1 MKNANLHWW
10 SVLLAAVV
18 LSFTLGGCGKKQAE
32 NPAAYKSVSDYF
44 PIKVGERVVQMQ
56 LAVLPWEMQHGL
68 MGRRDL
74 GTDQGMIFIYEAPTR
89 MSFYMRN
96 TPTPLDIGFFSADG
110 QLREVCQMYPF
121 DERTVNSRS
130 TTIQFALEMNQ
141 GWFKANDIKAG
152 AQLDLKALTAAL
164 KARGLSPEAY
174 GLGEGSERQQ

>member
-1 MKNANLHWW
+1 MAL
-10 SVLLAAVV
+10 VV
-18 LSFTLGGCGKKQAE
+18 LSFPLCGCGKKQEADK
-32 NPAAYKSVSDYF
+32 PAAFKSISDYF
-44 PIKVGERVVQMQ
+44 PIKVGDHMVQMQ
-56 LAVLPWEMQHGL
+56 LAVLPWEMQRGL

-74 GTDQGMIFIYEAPTR
+74 GSDQGMIFVYDAPTR

-141 GWFKANDIKAG
+141 GWYKTNDVKIG
-152 AQLDLKALTAAL
+152 AQLDLKVLASAL
-164 KARGLSPEAY
+164 KARGLSPEAF
-174 GLGEGSERQQ
+174 GLGR